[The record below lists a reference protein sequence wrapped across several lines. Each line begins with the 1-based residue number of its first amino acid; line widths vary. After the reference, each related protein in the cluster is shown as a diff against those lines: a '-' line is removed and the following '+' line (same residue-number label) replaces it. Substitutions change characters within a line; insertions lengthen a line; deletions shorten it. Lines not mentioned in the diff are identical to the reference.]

1 MNNDKS
7 VDVELFRDGEP
18 TPDDAEA
25 LLTQYRLFVETSEA
39 LSARRQGVNTFFL
52 SVNSIVL
59 AAAGLLLRDEKF
71 SDLEAIALICLSFG
85 GAVLSFVWWRLISSF
100 QQLSK
105 GKFDVIHALE
115 RRLPARVFAAEWVA
129 LGCGKDPKKYR
140 PFTVTEK
147 TTPKVFGTFHSV
159 LVFAG
164 IVYMLV
170 SKIWP

>member
-7 VDVELFRDGEP
+7 VDDELFRNGEP

-59 AAAGLLLRDEKF
+59 AAAGLLLSDGEF
-71 SDLEAIALICLSFG
+71 SNLESIALTCLSFG

-115 RRLPARVFAAEWVA
+115 RRLPARIFAAEWVA
-129 LGCGKDPKKYR
+129 LGSGKDPKKYK

-147 TTPKVFGTFHSV
+147 TTPMVFGTLHGF
-159 LVFAG
+159 LFIAG
-164 IVYMLV
+164 IIYMLV
-170 SKIWP
+170 SLNCP

>member
-7 VDVELFRDGEP
+7 VDDELFRNGEP

-39 LSARRQGVNTFFL
+39 LVVRRHGVNTFFL

-71 SDLEAIALICLSFG
+71 SDLESIALTCLSFG
-85 GAVLSFVWWRLISSF
+85 GAVLCVVWWRLISSF

-105 GKFDVIHALE
+105 GKFAVIHALE
-115 RRLPARVFAAEWVA
+115 RRLPARIFAAEWVA
-129 LGCGKDPKKYR
+129 LGSGKDPKKYK
-140 PFTVTEK
+140 PFTTIEK
-147 TTPKVFGTFHSV
+147 ATPWVFGLLHSL
-159 LVFAG
+159 LVIAG
-164 IVYMLV
+164 IYMLGRCD
-170 SKIWP
+170 

>member
-1 MNNDKS
+1 MMSCFVTANPRPATQK
-7 VDVELFRDGEP
+7 R
-18 TPDDAEA
+18 

-39 LSARRQGVNTFFL
+39 LSARRQVVNTFFL

-59 AAAGLLLRDEKF
+59 AAAGLLLRDDKF
-71 SDLEAIALICLSFG
+71 SDLESIALTCLSFG

-115 RRLPARVFAAEWVA
+115 RRLPARIFAAEWVA
-129 LGCGKDPKKYR
+129 LGFGKDPKKYK

-147 TTPKVFGTFHSV
+147 TTPLVFGALHGLLFI
-159 LVFAG
+159 AG
-164 IVYMLV
+164 IIYMLV
-170 SKIWP
+170 SLNCP